1 MSLPDNVDK
10 SAAGKA
16 SAAAHKQIREN
27 TKHLDVKDISKQ
39 TWTAFLNQVANGA
52 RREAAAQHCRITRAT
67 LRLYLATQSGAMEQL
82 KVAET
87 TRLRRDWP
95 LERVEDILVEVA
107 IGKTLKEAL
116 KEQPILDEEREQLHR
131 LLIKD
136 PEYREMYE
144 AARKMQAIAWA
155 DEIIEL
161 SKDNSN
167 DVVKDHHGGDKPN
180 TAAVARHKLI
190 TDNLR
195 WIMARTHWDQWG
207 DRIQQ
212 DITGNLNVN
221 LPDILAAARRR
232 SEKAAL
238 ETSKGTEML
247 DPSVIEGQA
256 TEVRH

>member
-1 MSLPDNVDK
+1 MSEQHKEAGIASGVTRRKDAETRIELQVKEIDK
-10 SAAGKA
+10 KTWNQFLV
-16 SAAAHKQIREN
+16 QI
-27 TKHLDVKDISKQ
+27 
-39 TWTAFLNQVANGA
+39 ANGA
-52 RREAAAQHCRITRAT
+52 RREAAGQHCGLTRAT
-67 LRLYLATQSGAMEQL
+67 VRLYLATQQGAMEQV

-95 LERVEDILVEVA
+95 IERIEEVLVEVA

-116 KEQPILDEEREQLHR
+116 RETPILDEEREQLHR
-131 LLIKD
+131 LLIRD

-155 DEIIEL
+155 DEIIDI
-161 SKDNSN
+161 SKDDSG
-167 DVVKDHHGGDKPN
+167 DMATDARGGDKPN

-195 WIMARTHWDQWG
+195 WIMARTHFDQWG
-207 DRIQQ
+207 DKIQQ
-212 DITGNLNVN
+212 DINGTLNVN
-221 LPDILAAARRR
+221 LPDLLTAARKRA
-232 SEKAAL
+232 EGAAL
-238 ETSKGTEML
+238 KTKELTTAL